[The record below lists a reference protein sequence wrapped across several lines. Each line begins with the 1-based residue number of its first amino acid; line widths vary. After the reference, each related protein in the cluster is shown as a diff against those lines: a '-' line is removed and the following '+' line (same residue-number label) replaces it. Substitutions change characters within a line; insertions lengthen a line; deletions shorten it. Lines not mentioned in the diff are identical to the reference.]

1 LGVEGEVGEKDE
13 PKKGSDHEVRMT
25 CSALGAIPTS
35 GMVVTASILTLGVA
49 VAVAGQVAKHRIKDP
64 RLPFAVGLALT
75 LIAPTFLMA
84 LVVEVILLF
93 TWNPLNWME

>member
-1 LGVEGEVGEKDE
+1 
-13 PKKGSDHEVRMT
+13 MT
-25 CSALGAIPTS
+25 CPALGAIPRS

-49 VAVAGQVAKHRIKDP
+49 VAVAGQVTKHRIKDP

>member
-1 LGVEGEVGEKDE
+1 
-13 PKKGSDHEVRMT
+13 M
-25 CSALGAIPTS
+25 I
-35 GMVVTASILTLGVA
+35 VTASVLAVGIA
-49 VAVAGQVAKHRIKDP
+49 VAVAGQVAKHRIQDP

-75 LIAPTFLMA
+75 LLAPTFLMA

>member
-1 LGVEGEVGEKDE
+1 
-13 PKKGSDHEVRMT
+13 M
-25 CSALGAIPTS
+25 I
-35 GMVVTASILTLGVA
+35 VTASVLTVGIA
-49 VAVAGQVAKHRIKDP
+49 VTLAGQVARHRVQDP

-75 LIAPTFLMA
+75 LLAPTFLMA

>member
-1 LGVEGEVGEKDE
+1 MRHGKNQ
-13 PKKGSDHEVRMT
+13 PKKKSDHRCRMT
-25 CSALGAIPTS
+25 CPVPGAIPRS
-35 GMVVTASILTLGVA
+35 AMVITASVLTLGVA
-49 VAVAGQVAKHRIKDP
+49 VAIGGQVAKHRIQDP

-93 TWNPLNWME
+93 TWNPLIWME

>member
-1 LGVEGEVGEKDE
+1 LPGPLGN
-13 PKKGSDHEVRMT
+13 PKISDM
-25 CSALGAIPTS
+25 I
-35 GMVVTASILTLGVA
+35 VTASVLTVGIA
-49 VAVAGQVAKHRIKDP
+49 VTLAGQVARHRVQDP

-75 LIAPTFLMA
+75 LLAPTFLMA